1 MCSMAT
7 LAARVHKS
15 ALEILPVSTYF
26 SVIGL
31 RRVRPTVGRPDG
43 ELKFTE
49 VNNLRESS
57 FVLK

>member
-7 LAARVHKS
+7 LAARVHRS

-31 RRVRPTVGRPDG
+31 RRVRPTVGRPRI
-43 ELKFTE
+43 EI
-49 VNNLRESS
+49 RESERE
-57 FVLK
+57 LIC